1 MATRFAHSAS
11 ISSSGQIIAFGIM
24 ALELTSLQG
33 AEALHHV
40 GQVAIGSLM
49 TKISA
54 LENIDLEKPGS
65 HNGCELQLMLAGL
78 KPMASFVAEDTVPPE
93 LIGDHEFA
101 PYVENG
107 SIKKMVYRN
116 DELAFEMR
124 CYCLP
129 TEEWRGK
136 LSNLIFQLSCEG
148 KLNGVCDR
156 VDRERIDGMLLG
168 YSKRSTE
175 EHIVILMEHLNRG

>member
-1 MATRFAHSAS
+1 
-11 ISSSGQIIAFGIM
+11 
-24 ALELTSLQG
+24 
-33 AEALHHV
+33 
-40 GQVAIGSLM
+40 M
-49 TKISA
+49 TKICA

-65 HNGCELQLMLAGL
+65 HNGRELELMLAGL

-93 LIGDHEFA
+93 LIGDLEFA

-107 SIKKMVYRN
+107 SIIKMVYRN

-129 TEEWRGK
+129 SEEWRGK

-148 KLNGVCDR
+148 KLNGVFDR

-175 EHIVILMEHLNRG
+175 EHIVILMEHLNRRQN